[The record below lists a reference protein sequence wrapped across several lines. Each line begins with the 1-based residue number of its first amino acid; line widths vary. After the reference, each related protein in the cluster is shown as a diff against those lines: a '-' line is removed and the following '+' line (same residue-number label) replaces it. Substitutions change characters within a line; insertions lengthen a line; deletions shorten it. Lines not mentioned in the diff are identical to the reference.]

1 MIWEKI
7 MSFFKRFLFDIAIN
21 SQTDP
26 TCVYSPLGGTIIPLQ
41 EIGDGVFSE
50 GILGNGC
57 GIKPLDSRIFAPFDG
72 EVIQVAETKHA
83 LGLKSNAGIELLV
96 HVGLD
101 TVAMHGA
108 GFRPLVKLGDKIRFG
123 QLLMEFSISKIKAAE
138 HPVTT
143 IVVVTNSDEY
153 SEITLCAA
161 NKITRLDKLLQIKKV

>member
-1 MIWEKI
+1 
-7 MSFFKRFLFDIAIN
+7 
-21 SQTDP
+21 
-26 TCVYSPLGGTIIPLQ
+26 
-41 EIGDGVFSE
+41 
-50 GILGNGC
+50 
-57 GIKPLDSRIFAPFDG
+57 
-72 EVIQVAETKHA
+72 
-83 LGLKSNAGIELLV
+83 
-96 HVGLD
+96 
-101 TVAMHGA
+101 MHGA